1 MYNRSKKVIICGDTL
16 HPLNVL
22 DTLFSKDS
30 QEIYTIHERFVPK
43 QTNFLVISKDP
54 ELIKNCNNKY
64 TKITTVFDDA
74 SDDEVLI
81 TSGIKSAHAIVVS
94 YSDDRENLLVIL
106 SIRQL
111 NPHVK
116 IIVTCSTVETM
127 RPKLIRAGANS
138 IVSPSTIDGAKMGS
152 MLIRPHTIELLES
165 FLRRDDNQ
173 FSAQEIYI
181 TDSDKN
187 KGCTIKNSEYA
198 EADLLI
204 IAISRDDSD
213 DIIYNPPSTRIINE
227 GDVLLVLG
235 TIPNFH
241 KLSPYTQYHLKDI
254 EIDNTI

>member
-1 MYNRSKKVIICGDTL
+1 MGNRSRKIIICGDTR
-16 HPLNVL
+16 HPLSIL
-22 DTLFSKDS
+22 DTLFDKGS
-30 QEIYTIHERFVPK
+30 QEVYTIHEKFIPK
-43 QTNFLVISKDP
+43 QTNFLVISKDMD
-54 ELIKNCNNKY
+54 LIKSCNNKF
-64 TKITTVFDDA
+64 TEILTVFDDA

-81 TSGIKSAHAIVVS
+81 TNGIKSAHAIVVS

-111 NPHVK
+111 NPRIK
-116 IIVTCSTVETM
+116 IIATCSTVETM

-138 IVSPSTIDGAKMGS
+138 VISPSTIDGSKMAS

-181 TDSDKN
+181 TNSDQN
-187 KGCTIKNSEYA
+187 RGCTIKDSEYA
-198 EADLLI
+198 KVDLLI

-213 DIIYNPPSTRIINE
+213 DIIYNPVSTRIIKE
-227 GDVLLVLG
+227 GDILLVLG

-254 EIDNTI
+254 EIDNT